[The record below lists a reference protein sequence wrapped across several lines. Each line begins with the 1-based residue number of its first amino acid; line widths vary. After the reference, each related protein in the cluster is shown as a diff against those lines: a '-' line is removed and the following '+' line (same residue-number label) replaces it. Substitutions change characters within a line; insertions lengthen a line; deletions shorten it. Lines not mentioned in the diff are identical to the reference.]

1 MRYGNM
7 KKPSRAAIIP
17 IVFFVLVL
25 LAWEFL
31 ISNQPNV
38 DRINAWVENQT
49 GWSPSLRALPSLILP
64 RPSMMYEEFMGRG
77 PVSRGGPEWFW
88 GQTKS
93 TLIAAGLGF
102 VLGNLLAILL
112 ATIFLYVK
120 PIERAL
126 LPIALAIRSVP
137 LVAVTPLLLRIRFTI
152 ADLPAVEASPVLY
165 AVFGT
170 EVATEVFIVILIC
183 FFPTLVNVAQGLESV
198 DTPAMELM
206 HSLSASRWQ
215 IFWKVRV
222 PTALPLL
229 FAALKITAT
238 SAVLGAVVAE
248 WLSSARGLG
257 HVIYRTSALMD
268 RARMWVAMF
277 IATAVSVIIFW
288 LMGVLERLAVPW
300 HRAVVHLRGALEA
313 ESA

>member
-1 MRYGNM
+1 MVKRLR
-7 KKPSRAAIIP
+7 SAIIP
-17 IVFFVLVL
+17 VVFLALFL
-25 LAWEFL
+25 LAWEFV

-38 DRINAWVENQT
+38 DRINAWLERWS
-49 GWSPSLRALPSLILP
+49 GWNPSIRALPSLVLP
-64 RPSMMYEEFMGRG
+64 RPSMIYNEFMGRG
-77 PVSRGGPEWFW
+77 PASRGGPEWFW
-88 GQTKS
+88 AQTQS

-102 VLGNLLAILL
+102 VLGNLSAIVL

-120 PIERAL
+120 PLERAL

-137 LVAVTPLLLRIRFTI
+137 LVAVTPLLLRVRFSI
-152 ADLPAVEASPVLY
+152 ADLPAVQSSPLLY
-165 AVFGT
+165 AIFGT
-170 EVATEVFIVILIC
+170 EVATEVFIVVLIC

-198 DTPAMELM
+198 ELPTMELM
-206 HSLSASRWQ
+206 HSLSASAWQ

-238 SAVLGAVVAE
+238 SSVLGAVVAE

-257 HVIYRTSALMD
+257 HVIYRSNAQMQ

-277 IATAVSVIIFW
+277 ISTAVSIVVFW
-288 LMGVLERLAVPW
+288 LMGVFEKLALPW
-300 HRAVVHLRGALEA
+300 RRVVVHLRGALEA
-313 ESA
+313 DSA